1 MAFAAFRPLD
11 RAQLRVLALA
21 WPPLIGNRA
30 RAARIV
36 ALALSASLLVML
48 QPYLS
53 KVLVDEG
60 ALAGNMRV
68 LVGSSAFMLLAPL
81 ISVFLESFNRFDHIE
96 LSSQVLFR
104 LREQVFCH
112 LQSLSPAYYARVRL
126 GEIFSRFD
134 GDLAEVQRFVV
145 DSPLALIGGLFNLAA
160 LTLLMCA
167 LSTPLA
173 LLVLAVIPLQV
184 AAAWAKRRDIENAAR
199 QMRVRSAALSSYFLD
214 SLRAVKFI
222 QATNTQ
228 SARMD
233 GLREHHRDY
242 YLSLRA
248 SQQAGFVLSVLQR
261 LAGTLGMAIVLGAG
275 GWLLMHHETSVGVLV
290 AFVGYAARA
299 SGPVNTL
306 LGVFSGWQRARVSL
320 SRVAELLHSAPLR
333 DAHAP
338 TRPMPEIC
346 RGEVEFRNV
355 SYRHESDVCVL
366 RDASFRAAAG
376 SKTVL
381 LGVSGGGKS
390 TLADLMLCHY
400 MPQAGAIFLDG
411 VDIGHVDPAQL
422 RRRVSVVDQEPV
434 FFPGTVADNLR
445 YVRPEAGDAEIRA
458 AMTQAGLDLAR
469 VAPERQLGAS
479 SYALSRGERM
489 RLALARAILQNP
501 AVLVLDETTSAVDRV
516 LALSIIGCVDRIFAG
531 RTRIVITH
539 DPVLAGAVD
548 QVCIL
553 HAGQMSTEPA
563 EAAHAA

>member
-1 MAFAAFRPLD
+1 MPFAAFRPLQ
-11 RAQLRVLALA
+11 RAQLRILALT
-21 WPPLIGNRA
+21 WPPLIANRG

-36 ALALSASLLVML
+36 ALSLSASLLAML

-60 ALAGNMRV
+60 ALAGNLRV
-68 LVGSSAFMLLAPL
+68 LVGSCGFMLLAPL
-81 ISVFLESFNRFDHIE
+81 IGVFLESFNRFDHIE

-112 LQSLSPAYYARVRL
+112 LQSLSPAYYARVGQ
-126 GEIFSRFD
+126 GELFSRFD
-134 GDLAEVQRFVV
+134 GDLAAVQRFVV
-145 DSPLALIGGLFNLAA
+145 DSPLALIGGLFNLTA
-160 LTLLMCA
+160 LTLLMCS

-173 LLVLAVIPLQV
+173 LLVLAMVPLQV
-184 AAAWAKRRDIENAAR
+184 AAAWVKRRDIEHAAR
-199 QMRVRSAALSSYFLD
+199 QVRVRSAALSSYFLD

-222 QATNTQ
+222 QSTNTQ
-228 SARMD
+228 DARMD
-233 GLREHHRDY
+233 GLRNQHREY

-248 SQQAGFVLSVLQR
+248 SQQASFVLNVLQR
-261 LAGTLGMAIVLGAG
+261 LAGTLGMAIVVGAA
-275 GWLLMHHETSVGVLV
+275 GWLLMHHRISVGVLV

-320 SRVAELLHSAPLR
+320 SRVAELLQSPPVR
-333 DAHAP
+333 DAQAA
-338 TRPMPEIC
+338 TQPMPAIC
-346 RGEVEFRNV
+346 RGELEFRNV
-355 SYRHESDVCVL
+355 SYSHDSDVCVL

-390 TLADLMLCHY
+390 TVADLILCHY
-400 MPQAGAIFLDG
+400 MPQAGAILLDG
-411 VDIGHVDPAQL
+411 VDIGHVGLAEL
-422 RRRVSVVDQEPV
+422 RQRVAVVDQEPV

-445 YVRPEAGDAEIRA
+445 YVRQEAGDAEIRA
-458 AMTQAGLDLAR
+458 AMAQAGLDLAR

-501 AVLVLDETTSAVDRV
+501 AVLILDETTSAVDRV
-516 LALSIIGCVDRIFAG
+516 LAMSIMGCVDRIFAG
-531 RTRIVITH
+531 KTRIVITH
-539 DPVLAGAVD
+539 DPLLAGEVD
-548 QVCIL
+548 QVCVL
-553 HAGQMSTEPA
+553 RAGQVITQSA
-563 EAAHAA
+563 EVAHAA

>member
-1 MAFAAFRPLD
+1 MPFAAFRPLQ
-11 RAQLRVLALA
+11 RAQLRILALA
-21 WPPLIGNRA
+21 WPPLIANKG

-36 ALALSASLLVML
+36 ALSLSASLLAML

-68 LVGSSAFMLLAPL
+68 LVGSCGFMLLAPL
-81 ISVFLESFNRFDHIE
+81 IGVFLESFNRFDHIE

-112 LQSLSPAYYARVRL
+112 LQSLSPAYYARVGQ
-126 GEIFSRFD
+126 GELFSRFD
-134 GDLAEVQRFVV
+134 GDLAAVQRFVV
-145 DSPLALIGGLFNLAA
+145 DSPLALIGGLFNLTA
-160 LTLLMCA
+160 LTLLMCS

-173 LLVLAVIPLQV
+173 LLVLAMVPLQV
-184 AAAWAKRRDIENAAR
+184 AAAWVKRRDIEHAAR
-199 QMRVRSAALSSYFLD
+199 QVRVRSAALSSYFLD

-222 QATNTQ
+222 QSTNTQ
-228 SARMD
+228 DARMD
-233 GLREHHRDY
+233 GLRDHHRAY

-248 SQQAGFVLSVLQR
+248 SQQASFVLNVLQR
-261 LAGTLGMAIVLGAG
+261 LAGTLGMAIVVGAA
-275 GWLLMHHETSVGVLV
+275 GWLLMHHRISVGVLV

-320 SRVAELLHSAPLR
+320 SRVAELLQSPPVR
-333 DAHAP
+333 DAEAA
-338 TRPMPEIC
+338 TQPMPAIC
-346 RGEVEFRNV
+346 RGELEFRNV
-355 SYRHESDVCVL
+355 SYTHDSDVCVL
-366 RDASFRAAAG
+366 RDASFHAAAG

-390 TLADLMLCHY
+390 TVADLILCHY
-400 MPQAGAIFLDG
+400 MPQAGAILLDG
-411 VDIGHVDPAQL
+411 VDIGHVGLAEL
-422 RRRVSVVDQEPV
+422 RRRVAVVDQEPV

-458 AMTQAGLDLAR
+458 AMAQAGLDLGR

-501 AVLVLDETTSAVDRV
+501 AVLILDETTSAVDRV
-516 LALSIIGCVDRIFAG
+516 LALSIMECVDRIFAG
-531 RTRIVITH
+531 KTRIVITH
-539 DPVLAGAVD
+539 DPSLAGEVD
-548 QVCIL
+548 QVCVL
-553 HAGQMSTEPA
+553 RAGQVITQSA
-563 EAAHAA
+563 EVAHAA

>member
-1 MAFAAFRPLD
+1 MPFAAFRPLQ
-11 RAQLRVLALA
+11 RAQLRILALT
-21 WPPLIGNRA
+21 WPPLIANRG

-36 ALALSASLLVML
+36 ALSLSASLLAML

-60 ALAGNMRV
+60 ALAGNLRV
-68 LVGSSAFMLLAPL
+68 LVGSCGFMLLAPL
-81 ISVFLESFNRFDHIE
+81 IGVFLESFNRFDHIE

-112 LQSLSPAYYARVRL
+112 LQSLSPAYYARVGQ
-126 GEIFSRFD
+126 GELFSRFD
-134 GDLAEVQRFVV
+134 GDLAAVQRFVV
-145 DSPLALIGGLFNLAA
+145 DSPLALIGGLFNLTA
-160 LTLLMCA
+160 LTLLMCS

-173 LLVLAVIPLQV
+173 LLVLAMVPLQV
-184 AAAWAKRRDIENAAR
+184 AAAWVKRRDIEHAAR
-199 QMRVRSAALSSYFLD
+199 QVRVRSAALSSYFLD

-222 QATNTQ
+222 QSTNTQ
-228 SARMD
+228 DARMD
-233 GLREHHRDY
+233 GLRNQHREY

-248 SQQAGFVLSVLQR
+248 SQQASFVLNVLQR
-261 LAGTLGMAIVLGAG
+261 LAGTLGMAIVVGAA
-275 GWLLMHHETSVGVLV
+275 GWLLMHHRISVGVLV

-320 SRVAELLHSAPLR
+320 SRVAELLQSPPVR
-333 DAHAP
+333 DAQAA
-338 TRPMPEIC
+338 TQPMPAIC
-346 RGEVEFRNV
+346 RGELEFRNV
-355 SYRHESDVCVL
+355 SYSHDSDVCVL

-390 TLADLMLCHY
+390 TVADLILCHY
-400 MPQAGAIFLDG
+400 MPQAGAILLEG
-411 VDIGHVDPAQL
+411 VDIGHVGLAEL
-422 RRRVSVVDQEPV
+422 RQRVAVVDQEPV

-445 YVRPEAGDAEIRA
+445 YVRQEAGDAEIRA
-458 AMTQAGLDLAR
+458 AMAQAGLDLAR

-501 AVLVLDETTSAVDRV
+501 AVLILDETTSAVDRV
-516 LALSIIGCVDRIFAG
+516 LAMSIMGCVDRIFAG
-531 RTRIVITH
+531 KTRIVITH
-539 DPVLAGAVD
+539 DPLLAGEVD
-548 QVCIL
+548 QVCVL
-553 HAGQMSTEPA
+553 RAGQVITQSA
-563 EAAHAA
+563 EVAHAA

>member
-1 MAFAAFRPLD
+1 
-11 RAQLRVLALA
+11 
-21 WPPLIGNRA
+21 
-30 RAARIV
+30 
-36 ALALSASLLVML
+36 ML

-68 LVGSSAFMLLAPL
+68 LAGSCAFMLLAPL
-81 ISVFLESFNRFDHIE
+81 IGVFLESFNRFDHIE

-104 LREQVFCH
+104 LREQLFCH
-112 LQSLSPAYYARVRL
+112 LQSLSPAYYARVGL
-126 GEIFSRFD
+126 GELFSRFD

-160 LTLLMCA
+160 LTLLMCF

-184 AAAWAKRRDIENAAR
+184 AAAWARRRDIENAAR
-199 QMRVRSAALSSYFLD
+199 QVRVRSAGLSSYFLD

-228 SARMD
+228 AARMD
-233 GLREHHRDY
+233 GLRQRHRDY
-242 YLSLRA
+242 YHSLRA

-275 GWLLMHHETSVGVLV
+275 GWLLMRHETSVGVLV

-299 SGPVNTL
+299 GGPVNTL

-320 SRVAELLHSAPLR
+320 SRVAELLQSPPVRA
-333 DAHAP
+333 AQAA
-338 TRPMPEIC
+338 TQPMPEVC
-346 RGEVEFRNV
+346 RGELEFREV
-355 SYRHESDVCVL
+355 SYSHESDVCVL

-381 LGVSGGGKS
+381 LGISGGGKS

-400 MPQAGAIFLDG
+400 APQAGAIFLDG
-411 VDIGHVDPAQL
+411 VDIAHVDLAQL

-445 YVRPEAGDAEIRA
+445 YVRPQASDADIRT

-501 AVLVLDETTSAVDRV
+501 AVLILDETTSAVDRV
-516 LALSIIGCVDRIFAG
+516 LALSIMACVDRIFAG
-531 RTRIVITH
+531 KTRIVITH
-539 DPVLAGAVD
+539 DPLLAGEVD
-548 QVCIL
+548 QMCVL
-553 HAGQMSTEPA
+553 RSGRVSTEAA
-563 EAAHAA
+563 EVAHAA

>member
-1 MAFAAFRPLD
+1 MPFAALRPLQ
-11 RAQLRVLALA
+11 RAQLRILALT
-21 WPPLIGNRA
+21 WPPLIANKG

-36 ALALSASLLVML
+36 ALSLSASLLAML

-68 LVGSSAFMLLAPL
+68 LVGSCGFMLLAPL
-81 ISVFLESFNRFDHIE
+81 IGVFLEAFNRFDHIE

-112 LQSLSPAYYARVRL
+112 LQSLSPAYYARVGQ
-126 GEIFSRFD
+126 GELFSRFD
-134 GDLAEVQRFVV
+134 GDLAAVQRFVV
-145 DSPLALIGGLFNLAA
+145 DSPLALIGGLFNLTA
-160 LTLLMCA
+160 LTLLMCS

-173 LLVLAVIPLQV
+173 LLVLAMVPLQV
-184 AAAWAKRRDIENAAR
+184 AAAWVKRRDIEHAAR
-199 QMRVRSAALSSYFLD
+199 QVRVRSAALSSYFLD

-228 SARMD
+228 DARMD
-233 GLREHHRDY
+233 GLREHHREY

-248 SQQAGFVLSVLQR
+248 SQQASFVLNVLQR
-261 LAGTLGMAIVLGAG
+261 FAGTLGMAIVVGAA
-275 GWLLMHHETSVGVLV
+275 GWLLMHHRISVGVLV

-306 LGVFSGWQRARVSL
+306 LGVFSGWQRTRVSL
-320 SRVAELLHSAPLR
+320 SRVAELLQSPPVR
-333 DAHAP
+333 DAQAA
-338 TRPMPEIC
+338 TQPMPAIC
-346 RGEVEFRNV
+346 RGELEFRNV
-355 SYRHESDVCVL
+355 SYSHDSDVCVL
-366 RDASFRAAAG
+366 REASFRAAAG

-400 MPQAGAIFLDG
+400 MPQAGAILLDG
-411 VDIGHVDPAQL
+411 VDIGHVGLAEL
-422 RRRVSVVDQEPV
+422 RRRVAVVDQEPV

-445 YVRPEAGDAEIRA
+445 YVRLEAGDAEIRA
-458 AMTQAGLDLAR
+458 AMAQAGLDLGR

-501 AVLVLDETTSAVDRV
+501 AVLILDETTSAVDRV
-516 LALSIIGCVDRIFAG
+516 LALAIMECVDRIFAG
-531 RTRIVITH
+531 KTRIVITH
-539 DPVLAGAVD
+539 DPLLAGEVD
-548 QVCIL
+548 QVCVL
-553 HAGQMSTEPA
+553 RAGQVITQSA
-563 EAAHAA
+563 EVAHAA

>member
-1 MAFAAFRPLD
+1 MSFAAVWPLEQ
-11 RAQLRVLALA
+11 AQLRILALA
-21 WPPLIGNRA
+21 WPPLKKNRG

-36 ALALSASLLVML
+36 VLSLSASLLAML

-68 LVGSSAFMLLAPL
+68 LVGSCAFMLLAPL
-81 ISVFLESFNRFDHIE
+81 IGVFLESFNRFDHID

-104 LREQVFCH
+104 LREQVFGH
-112 LQSLSPAYYARVRL
+112 LQSLSPAYYARVGM
-126 GEIFSRFD
+126 GELFSRFD
-134 GDLAEVQRFVV
+134 RDLAEVQRFVV
-145 DSPLALIGGLFNLAA
+145 DSPLAVIGGLFNLVA
-160 LTLLMCA
+160 LTVLMCS
-167 LSTPLA
+167 LSVPLA
-173 LLVLAVIPLQV
+173 LLVLAIIPLQV
-184 AAAWAKRRDIENAAR
+184 TAAWAKRRDIENAAR
-199 QMRVRSAALSSYFLD
+199 QVRVRSAALSSYFLD

-233 GLREHHRDY
+233 GLRDHHREY

-248 SQQAGFVLSVLQR
+248 SQQASFVLNLLQR
-261 LAGTLGMAIVLGAG
+261 LAGTLGMAMVVGAA
-275 GWLLMHHETSVGVLV
+275 GWLLMHHKTSVGVLV

-299 SGPVNTL
+299 GGPVNTL

-320 SRVAELLHSAPLR
+320 SRVAELLQSSPVR
-333 DAHAP
+333 DAQAT
-338 TRPMPEIC
+338 TRPMPEVC
-346 RGEVEFRNV
+346 RGELEFRKV
-355 SYRHESDVCVL
+355 SYRHDSDVCVL

-390 TLADLMLCHY
+390 TVADLILCHY
-400 MPQAGAIFLDG
+400 MPQAGAILLDG
-411 VDIGHVDPAQL
+411 VDIGHVGLAEL
-422 RRRVSVVDQEPV
+422 RRRVAVVDQEPV

-445 YVRPEAGDAEIRA
+445 YVRQEAGDAEIRA
-458 AMTQAGLDLAR
+458 AMAQAGLDLAR

-501 AVLVLDETTSAVDRV
+501 AVLILDETTSAVDRV
-516 LALSIIGCVDRIFAG
+516 LAMSIMGCVDRIFAG
-531 RTRIVITH
+531 KTRIVITH
-539 DPVLAGAVD
+539 DPLLAGEVD
-548 QVCIL
+548 QVCVL
-553 HAGQMSTEPA
+553 RAGQVITQSA
-563 EAAHAA
+563 EVAHAA